1 MKKRNIISFI
11 LFLLY
16 LGFVAWCCFGHFDSL
31 PNISRNIFG
40 FPTDKV
46 VHFLMFFPFAFLCF
60 ASFDYLAKN
69 RWKALLLLVGVLVV
83 GLLVAVSTEA
93 GQSLTTYRAADTLDF
108 KADAI
113 ALASASIIILIIILL
128 RKTDKNKLNV

>member
-31 PNISRNIFG
+31 PNISRSILG

-46 VHFLMFFPFAFLCF
+46 VHFVMFFPFAFLCF
-60 ASFDYLAKN
+60 ASFDFLAGKK
-69 RWKALLLLVGVLVV
+69 WKALLLMAAVFVI
-83 GLLVAVSTEA
+83 GLLVATATEA
-93 GQSLTTYRAADTLDF
+93 GQSLTTYRSADPLDF
-108 KADAI
+108 KADAL
-113 ALASASIIILIIILL
+113 ALGLASLIIAVIILA
-128 RKTDKNKLNV
+128 RKTKTNE